1 MKSRAGLLLF
11 LALLF
16 LPLPAGGQQSEA
28 RDEHSDTV
36 DAAGGAPST
45 DDVDSLDL
53 SQVEQRIIKLTN
65 EFRAREQREPVR
77 PNPELT
83 AAAEY
88 FAGYMARTGR
98 YGHTADGKR
107 PSQRAES
114 HGYKYCLVSENIA
127 TQYNSAGFE
136 AEALAKAFTQGWIES
151 PGHRRN
157 MLERSVVDTGVAVA
171 RGPGG
176 TYYAVQMFGRPESMQ
191 VRFKV
196 SNRSKVQARYRL
208 GDQTFSL
215 PPRVTRT
222 HQRCD
227 TPELRFAFQDR
238 QPDESRPAER
248 GTPDRAIRPAD
259 GEHYIVVGDGDGEL
273 TVRKQAG

>member
-1 MKSRAGLLLF
+1 MKATAALLLF
-11 LALLF
+11 LGLLF
-16 LPLPAGGQQSEA
+16 IPSPAAGQQSEV
-28 RDEHSDTV
+28 REEHADTP
-36 DAAGGAPST
+36 DAAADAPVSGAAESP
-45 DDVDSLDL
+45 DL
-53 SQVEQRIIKLTN
+53 SRVEQRIIKLTN
-65 EFRAREQREPVR
+65 EFRAKEQRELVR
-77 PNPELT
+77 PNAELT

-107 PSQRAES
+107 PSQRAED

-136 AEALAKAFTQGWIES
+136 GEALAEAFTQGWIDS

-157 MLERSVVDTGVAVA
+157 MLEQSVVDTGVAVA

-176 TYYAVQMFGRPESMQ
+176 TYYAVQMFGRPEAMQ
-191 VRFKV
+191 VRLKV
-196 SNRSKVQARYRL
+196 SNRSKVQTRYRL
-208 GDQTFSL
+208 GDQVFSL

-227 TPELRFAFQDR
+227 TPELHFELHDPGRGKSPPSNSGTADR
-238 QPDESRPAER
+238 
-248 GTPDRAIRPAD
+248 TIRPAD
-259 GEHYIVVGDGDGEL
+259 GDHYIVEQVADGKL
-273 TVRKQAG
+273 AVRKQPR

>member
-1 MKSRAGLLLF
+1 MRFRAVLLL
-11 LALLF
+11 LLC
-16 LPLPAGGQQSEA
+16 LMLVSLPAAGQQSEA
-28 RDEHSDTV
+28 RDAHSDAV
-36 DAAGGAPST
+36 DGAPEAPARA
-45 DDVDSLDL
+45 DVDSVDL
-53 SQVEQRIIKLTN
+53 SQVEQRIIRLTN
-65 EFRAREQREPVR
+65 EFRAAEQRAPVR
-77 PNPELT
+77 PDGELD

-88 FAGYMARTGR
+88 FAGYMARSGS

-107 PSQRAES
+107 PSQRAKD

-127 TQYNSAGFE
+127 TQYNSAGFD
-136 AEALAKAFTQGWIES
+136 AEALAEAFTQGWIDS

-157 MLERSVVDTGVAVA
+157 MLARSVVDTGVAVA

-196 SNRSKVQARYRL
+196 SNRSKAQARYRL
-208 GDQTFSL
+208 GDQSFAL

-227 TPELRFAFQDR
+227 EPELRFEFEDR
-238 QPDESRPAER
+238 QGGGHRPADP
-248 GTPDRAIRPAD
+248 GTTDQTIRPAD
-259 GEHYIVVGDGDGEL
+259 GDHYVLDRAADGGMA
-273 TVRKQAG
+273 VRKEPS